1 MTSACT
7 RCKSEI
13 PDGTQLDMQAA
24 KYPCC
29 PKCWAEWREY
39 RVMVI
44 NEMRLDLSL
53 PDHRKALRK
62 NEKIFVGVL
71 AADGGVV
78 DYTNEDNR
86 RPDDPPPGQKAGEQP
101 PPPPQEQGQGGGP
114 APG

>member
-1 MTSACT
+1 
-7 RCKSEI
+7 
-13 PDGTQLDMQAA
+13 MQAA